1 ALMRPEQLQGDS
13 RFMQGL
19 PDKAGR
25 FVRVVADVQALL
37 AVLLRPFVVAG
48 PTGLALGVDESG
60 PPLFDGVPHRLDELV
75 LGNRDLHRSSSML
88 ARTTMKTGGR
98 SRRSTRRFE
107 VVCLLRGIGR
117 LSFPGSVVGGY
128 L

>member
-1 ALMRPEQLQGDS
+1 MRPEQLQGDS
-13 RFMQGL
+13 RFMQGR

-37 AVLLRPFVVAG
+37 AVLLRPFVVAA

-75 LGNRDLHRSSSML
+75 LGNRDHHQPSSML
-88 ARTTMKTGGR
+88 ARTAMKTGGR
-98 SRRSTRRFE
+98 SRRPTERFE
-107 VVCLLRGIGR
+107 VKSGV
-117 LSFPGSVVGGY
+117 
-128 L
+128 